1 MIFRRIFIYFHVFYE
16 SMTTSDL
23 RWFASMD
30 LHQYKGE
37 YVILADKQ
45 VFAHGLN
52 LKEMITTF
60 RKKYPGKVPAV
71 AKINKEDVLVL

>member
-1 MIFRRIFIYFHVFYE
+1 
-16 SMTTSDL
+16 MTHSGL
-23 RWFASMD
+23 QWFTRTD

-37 YVILADKQ
+37 YVLIFDNQ
-45 VFAHGLN
+45 IFAHGFN
-52 LKEMITTF
+52 LKGMVATF